1 MSIYR
6 RKGTLNWWISISV
19 AGRKTRRTTGTAD
32 RKQAQEYE
40 ERERAR
46 LWRVHKLGER
56 GSIRFTEAAAS
67 WLDALQ
73 EKSRYKEESIV
84 NWFEGEIKDEPINA
98 ITREVALELRQLLI
112 EEGKSKSRTDR
123 CMANLRAILNKAV
136 EDGHLTAAP
145 KIPMFNVK
153 KKNIRWLTQAQFEAL
168 RTELPEHLALAAQ
181 FAVWTGLRM
190 RAMLAITW
198 DRVDLRRS
206 RFWLPGEEMKGAE
219 AHGHFIP
226 RRLKALLRTLKT
238 LSPAGANVF
247 QYQGAPIDDCNTKA
261 FKDAV
266 KRAGVAPLRWHDLR
280 HTFASWAV
288 QNGVSLQQL
297 MELGGWKSYSMV
309 LVYAHLAPDHL
320 AEAAELV
327 TAGVRRGHSRHT
339 ASPRGTREKP

>member
-6 RKGTLNWWISISV
+6 RNGTPNWWISISV
-19 AGRKTRRTTGTAD
+19 AGRKTRRSTGTED

-40 ERERAR
+40 ERERDR

-56 GSIRFTEAAAS
+56 GSIRFTEAASS
-67 WLDALQ
+67 WLDSLQ

-84 NWFEGEIKDEPINA
+84 NWFESEIKDEPINA
-98 ITREVALELRQLLI
+98 ITRDAAIELRQTLI
-112 EEGKSKSRTDR
+112 DDGKSKSRTDR
-123 CMANLRAILNKAV
+123 YMANLRAILNKAV
-136 EDGHLTAAP
+136 DDGHLAAAP

-153 KKNIRWLTQAQFEAL
+153 KKSIRWLTQVEFEAL
-168 RTELPEHLALAAQ
+168 RKELPNHLALAAQ

-190 RAMLAITW
+190 RSMLSITW

-206 RFWLPGEEMKGAE
+206 RFWVPAEEMKGAE
-219 AHGHFIP
+219 SHGHFIP
-226 RRLKALLRTLKT
+226 RRLKALFRKLKT
-238 LSPAGANVF
+238 LSPAGDHVF
-247 QYQGAPIDDCNTKA
+247 QYLGSPIDDCNTKA

-288 QNGVSLQQL
+288 QNGVTLHEL

-327 TAGVRRGHSRHT
+327 TAGVRRGHSRNIG
-339 ASPRGTREKP
+339 SSRGTRKKP